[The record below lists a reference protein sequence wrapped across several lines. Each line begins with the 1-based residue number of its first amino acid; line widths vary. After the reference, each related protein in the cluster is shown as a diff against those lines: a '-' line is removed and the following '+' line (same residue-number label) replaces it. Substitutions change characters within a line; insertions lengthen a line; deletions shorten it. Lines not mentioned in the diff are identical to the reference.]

1 MAQITDIF
9 IDQGSDWS
17 AILTFNN
24 TDGTPRDFTGCTV
37 SGQMRKGYGSTTYTA
52 ITTTFI
58 APNSSGKIILEY
70 LWILTRDPLV
80 EGTPAFDTMQTYLH
94 SVIASKVPS
103 YDLSLMLVTR

>member
-1 MAQITDIF
+1 MAQITDFF

-58 APNSSGKIILEY
+58 APNSSGKIKLE
-70 LWILTRDPLV
+70 LGNIDKPIH
-80 EGTPAFDTMQTYLH
+80 TY
-94 SVIASKVPS
+94 IW
-103 YDLSLMLVTR
+103 SLKNKNSLKYKNYSNRLQRSRTQ